1 MLAEMT
7 KKPEDRHYGGRG
19 DPARSMALLW
29 RDASAPARGRGP
41 KPGLTVDRIV
51 AAAIEL
57 ADAEGLAALS
67 MRRVAERLGVGTM
80 SLYTYVPSKAELVD
94 VMYDTACGS
103 VVRDTPDRVPA
114 GWRERLARVAR
125 ASWDL
130 YQRHPWMLAV
140 MAMARPPLGPNS
152 IAGYD
157 HDLRAVDGIGL
168 TDLEMDSVISLVSVY
183 VQGAARMAADAAGSE
198 RDTGVT
204 DEEWWSTY
212 GPLLAKV
219 FDAEKYPLAARVGA
233 VAGDVHQA
241 AYDPQ
246 HGFEFGLA
254 RLLDG
259 IEALVNSRSP
269 GAGEARAG
277 RPTP

>member
-7 KKPEDRHYGGRG
+7 KKPDDRLYGGRG
-19 DPARSMALLW
+19 DPVRSMALLW
-29 RDASAPARGRGP
+29 RDAAAPARGRGP

-51 AAAIEL
+51 ATAIEL

-103 VVRDTPDRVPA
+103 VVRDASPA
-114 GWRERLARVAR
+114 GWRERLARIAR
-125 ASWDL
+125 ANWDL
-130 YQRHPWMLAV
+130 YRRHPWMLQV

-168 TDLEMDSVISLVSVY
+168 TDLEMDSVVSLVAVY
-183 VQGAARMAADAAGSE
+183 VQGAARTAVDAAGSE

-204 DEEWWSTY
+204 DEEWWSTF
-212 GPLLAKV
+212 GPLLEKV

-241 AYDPQ
+241 AYDPD

-269 GAGEARAG
+269 GAGEGPAG
-277 RPTP
+277 HPSP